1 MLDLEH
7 DPSSSGVLSEGLTGS
22 ERETD
27 DFSAT
32 FCFSKH
38 LMTKRILVTGGSGF
52 IGTHLCRALVQ
63 AGHSVRVLDLNV
75 SAQAQ
80 AVLGVEYRQGDVRDR
95 KSVVSAVQDVQAVY
109 HLAAIAGVPLCQAE
123 PFESTQTNLASTALV
138 MENLKPG
145 TRFVYSGSS
154 AVYGDSGREGEALSE
169 TREIKDL
176 ISFYA
181 VQKHACEGLIRQFR
195 LSRGIPSVV
204 FRFFNVFGP
213 GQDPKS
219 SYTGVITAF
228 SEAIRAG
235 RPIRLNGGGV
245 QTRDFVSVHDIVRG
259 LLLAIECPD
268 ENCNAEPINLGTGTP
283 VTIRKLAELMRE
295 ISGSSVPLEEAPWR
309 EGDVRHSSAQIDRAA
324 QQLGWKPLI
333 SLKTGLAELIQ

>member
-1 MLDLEH
+1 
-7 DPSSSGVLSEGLTGS
+7 
-22 ERETD
+22 
-27 DFSAT
+27 
-32 FCFSKH
+32 
-38 LMTKRILVTGGSGF
+38 
-52 IGTHLCRALVQ
+52 
-63 AGHSVRVLDLNV
+63 
-75 SAQAQ
+75 
-80 AVLGVEYRQGDVRDR
+80 
-95 KSVVSAVQDVQAVY
+95 
-109 HLAAIAGVPLCQAE
+109 
-123 PFESTQTNLASTALV
+123 
-138 MENLKPG
+138 
-145 TRFVYSGSS
+145 
-154 AVYGDSGREGEALSE
+154 
-169 TREIKDL
+169 
-176 ISFYA
+176 
-181 VQKHACEGLIRQFR
+181 
-195 LSRGIPSVV
+195 VV